1 MARALVVWSCWKP
14 ALQFVRT
21 IAVCACLAASACGA
35 REEYPQPPRDAALD
49 KLLTPVPEPFR
60 NVWAINADD
69 CLHADGKTRISVDPA
84 SVSLPEGRFDVVRIN
99 QPDPDNLLIDVRL
112 GTGPL
117 QTHVLRVSDAMTTLD
132 YAGPGISQTYHR
144 CDA

>member
-1 MARALVVWSCWKP
+1 MRFAFA
-14 ALQFVRT
+14 
-21 IAVCACLAASACGA
+21 IAVSACLAASACEA
-35 REEYPQPPRDAALD
+35 REDYQQPARDASLD

-69 CLHADGKTRISVDPA
+69 CLHTDGKTRISVDPA

-99 QPDPDNLLIDVRL
+99 QPDAENLLIDVRL

-117 QTHVLRVSDAMTTLD
+117 QTHVLRVSDAMTTLN
-132 YAGPGISQTYHR
+132 YAGPGISKTYHR